1 MSIQKSENSDM
12 PPAVSFVDAVRL
24 SEVFLAMFDSRFE
37 ALERALT
44 KAAKLPPADGP
55 RELEPL
61 LTTRDVARL
70 LGCEQRSV
78 HRWLR
83 DGVIPEPIRIGGVL
97 RWYAPTIRGWILSK
111 QGILNVEGGP
121 SNEGA

>member
-1 MSIQKSENSDM
+1 MSIQKPEHSDM
-12 PPAVSFVDAVRL
+12 PPAVTLVDAVRL
-24 SEVFLAMFDSRFE
+24 SEVFLAMLDSRFE

-44 KAAKLPPADGP
+44 KTAKLPPADGVG
-55 RELEPL
+55 ELEPL